1 MYNGHKMVVV
11 EIADTSVYLFKT
23 AFIKMR
29 KFWQLPIL
37 VSRFNALLICW
48 AFQLKPVKCCDD

>member
-29 KFWQLPIL
+29 KF
-37 VSRFNALLICW
+37 
-48 AFQLKPVKCCDD
+48 